1 MDVVPSYGYGEEN
14 VVKRGEKR
22 ALMRFK
28 NLIKLG
34 KARFTIL
41 GVGLSPEN
49 DDLKGYWKKALKSAL
64 RRLRKTYGIDYVLLF
79 EVSEKGF
86 DHAHIVLT
94 QKLGETDFEK
104 IGPSYLNDF
113 RGYFF
118 QNLQKQAKPETS
130 KKQGWKEIA
139 KNLGIEHPTQTVKYV
154 KVFKHKGTMIPAG
167 TGPGFVNYILAKPKV
182 AGLTLSRGF
191 LNLPK

>member
-1 MDVVPSYGYGEEN
+1 MDVVQ
-14 VVKRGEKR
+14 RGSKR
-22 ALMRFK
+22 ALLRFK
-28 NLIKLG
+28 NLIKMG

-49 DDLKGYWKKALKSAL
+49 RSLQGYWKKALKSAL
-64 RRLRKTYGIDYVLLF
+64 RRLRKSYGIDYVLLF
-79 EVSEKGF
+79 EVSEKGY
-86 DHAHIVLT
+86 DHAHVILT

-118 QNLQKQAKPETS
+118 QNLQKEADPENS
-130 KKQGWKEIA
+130 KKDGWKEIA
-139 KNLGIEHPTQTVKYV
+139 KKLGIEYPTQTVKYV
-154 KVFKHKGTMIPAG
+154 KVFRYEGQMIPAG